1 MHPCD
6 EPVTAL
12 EIPTRPVV
20 ERGLMTEISEL
31 TVVLIRHAI
40 AEDRDDFA
48 RTGKSDDLR
57 PLTDKGR
64 KRMQK
69 AARGLRRVVPE
80 LDRLF
85 SSPLVRARQTAEIV
99 SEAFGGPEVESLE
112 AAATGDGNE
121 LLGVLR
127 AAEPGTTIAVVGHE
141 PINGNWT
148 GWLLTGAAAEFIAYK
163 KGEACALSFAGA
175 VRPGAAV
182 LLWKIR
188 PRQLRQL
195 A

>member
-1 MHPCD
+1 MA
-6 EPVTAL
+6 ETS
-12 EIPTRPVV
+12 
-20 ERGLMTEISEL
+20 GS

-40 AEDRDDFA
+40 AEDRGDFA

-64 KRMQK
+64 RRMVK
-69 AARGLRRVVPE
+69 AARGLSRVISG

-85 SSPLVRARQTAEIV
+85 SSPLVRAWQTAEIV
-99 SEAFGGPEVESLE
+99 SEAFGGREAESLE
-112 AAATGDGNE
+112 SAATGDGNE
-121 LLGVLR
+121 LLDALR
-127 AAEPGTTIAVVGHE
+127 AVRPGSWIAVVGHE
-141 PINGNWT
+141 PICGEWT
-148 GWLLTGAAAEFIAYK
+148 SWLLSGSAIHFINYK
-163 KGEACALSFAGA
+163 KGEACALRFQGA
-175 VRPGAAV
+175 IRPGEAD